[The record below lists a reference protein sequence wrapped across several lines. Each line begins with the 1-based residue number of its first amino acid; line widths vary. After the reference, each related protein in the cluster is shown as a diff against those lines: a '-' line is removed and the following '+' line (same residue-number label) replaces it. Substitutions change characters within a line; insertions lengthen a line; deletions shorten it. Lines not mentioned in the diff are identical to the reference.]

1 MTAWGRKPTMRGF
14 PVGDVVSAL
23 QKAIRRSEEEQA
35 VAWAAELV
43 QSGEATW
50 CWNRL
55 EIICSE
61 DIGIAWP
68 EGPAVIAALRAQFD
82 RALARKSNSHPE
94 RLFVVHAAMLLAR
107 APKSRR
113 VDNAVW
119 ATFGVEAPMFP
130 EIPDYALDHHTAA
143 GKAKGRGAEFWAE
156 EASKLV
162 GEADLGEN
170 RYFERSQTEWSKE
183 AFATQLTRDHP
194 DRAGTKARGR
204 SGRSKGA
211 QPAGL
216 FDNAEI
222 GTTSSAERNARARK
236 VAKVVAWLRQIN
248 VDADT
253 AAAASTD
260 QWRTWAAEAGV
271 NEPSATSREQ
281 IVTALRHAEA
291 A

>member
-1 MTAWGRKPTMRGF
+1 MRGF
-14 PVGDVVSAL
+14 PVGDVISAL
-23 QKAIRRSEEEQA
+23 QKAIRRSDEEQA

-68 EGPAVIAALRAQFD
+68 EGPAIIAALRAQYE
-82 RALARKSNSHPE
+82 RAAARKSKSYPE

-119 ATFGVEAPMFP
+119 ATFGVQAPMFP

-170 RYFERSQTEWSKE
+170 PYYERSQTEWSKD

-194 DRAGTKARGR
+194 DR
-204 SGRSKGA
+204 SGPSKGKSTRKKGPA
-211 QPAGL
+211 TAGL

-222 GTTSSAERNARARK
+222 GTTTSAERSARARK
-236 VAKVVAWLRQIN
+236 VAKVVRWLRQIG
-248 VDADT
+248 VDADK
-253 AAAASTD
+253 AAAASID
-260 QWRTWAAEAGV
+260 QWRTWAAEANV